1 MSRNNDLN
9 NEYIYRINKVL
20 DYIDSNISAHLSL
33 ERLSSVANFSSYH
46 FHRIFSTIMGEPLS
60 KYIQRVRLEKA
71 VLMILS
77 DSKYSIGDMAAI
89 CGFENQASFSR
100 AFNVHFGFSASALR
114 KDKNLLES
122 KKCKT
127 ESKTCKDT
135 IKPYAYNE
143 SVAQPLRVDV
153 KSIKDMTAIY
163 MRVIGLHN
171 ADKTVFQKKL
181 LKLFKWAEI
190 RDLIQFPETKIL
202 SLYHDHPDI
211 TEDMKFR
218 TSLCITVPP
227 HTQVE
232 GEIGKMVIPGG
243 KYAVG
248 HFVIGSDAF
257 KSAWD
262 FLWGEWLPES
272 GYQPDDRPCF
282 EVYLNHPD
290 EHPAHKSIVEIYVPV
305 KPL

>member
-1 MSRNNDLN
+1 MSSNNDLN

-20 DYIDSNISAHLSL
+20 DYIDSNIGENLSL
-33 ERLSSVANFSSYH
+33 DRLSSVANFSSYH
-46 FHRIFSTIMGEPLS
+46 FHRIFSAIMGEPLS

-77 DSKYSIGDMAAI
+77 HSKYPIGHIAAI

-100 AFNVHFGFSASALR
+100 AFNLHFGFSASALR
-114 KDKNLLES
+114 KNNDLLES

-127 ESKTCKDT
+127 ESKASKDFLN
-135 IKPYAYNE
+135 PFDYNE
-143 SVAQPLRVDV
+143 GVAQPLRVEV
-153 KSIKDMTAIY
+153 KNIDEMSAIY
-163 MRVIGLHN
+163 MRVIGLH
-171 ADKTVFQKKL
+171 DGEVTVFQKKL

-190 RDLIQFPETKIL
+190 RGLIQFPETKIL

-227 HTQVE
+227 NTQVE
-232 GEIGKMVIPGG
+232 GEIGKLVIPGG

-248 HFVIGSDAF
+248 HFIISADAF

-262 FLWGEWLPES
+262 FLWGEWLSES

-290 EHPAHKSIVEIYVPV
+290 EHPEHKSIVEIYVPV